1 MREAVFFLCM
11 IAMLLLGSVA
21 GHYHGKAEV
30 YGAMFAHNS
39 LVAEALND

>member
-21 GHYHGKAEV
+21 GHYHGKATV
-30 YGAMFAHNS
+30 YQGMFDHQAM
-39 LVAEALND
+39 LAEMINE